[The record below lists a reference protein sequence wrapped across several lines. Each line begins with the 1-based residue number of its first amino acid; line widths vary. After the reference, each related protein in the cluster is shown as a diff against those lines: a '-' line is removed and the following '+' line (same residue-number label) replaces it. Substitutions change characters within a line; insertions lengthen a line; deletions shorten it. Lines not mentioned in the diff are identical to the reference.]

1 MSAPLSGSQGI
12 RTGDLTRADAQLTP
26 LQLLADE
33 ETKHQGEG
41 VLSCSC
47 RLVELDAIGQ
57 RSKGR

>member
-1 MSAPLSGSQGI
+1 MSAPLAGSQGI
-12 RTGDLTRADAQLTP
+12 RTGDLARADAHLTP

-33 ETKHQGEG
+33 ETKRQGEG
-41 VLSCSC
+41 VLSCGC